1 MGDVSTAVCQKGQA
15 AVFIPCLCHLLTVKS
30 MAKNTD
36 ASFSNNIFTA
46 QNNVLTMFCFENI
59 IITGKYVSI

>member
-15 AVFIPCLCHLLTVKS
+15 AVFIPRLCHLLTVKG

-36 ASFSNNIFTA
+36 ASF
-46 QNNVLTMFCFENI
+46 
-59 IITGKYVSI
+59 